1 VDLTIVVV
9 LLLVAFIVAPAVSGI
24 RGASRSVNVSAVSSR
39 TPPEVRAWIFGSLIP
54 ALARSGYRL
63 ESQTETQLDLVRVYR
78 TGLVRVLT
86 VLLFPVGLAIFFF
99 CPQRRVLTVFVQ
111 PRPDGGTQLRISGE
125 AQRVVADQ
133 LKAISDRDDA
143 LEPAVAA

>member
-86 VLLFPVGLAIFFF
+86 V
-99 CPQRRVLTVFVQ
+99 FVQ